1 MSVLLDFVL
10 VFVGGGIGSSL
21 RYGMM
26 FIPYQKEDL
35 YGFSLITFLINLI
48 GSFIIGFVAEI
59 SSEKL
64 IGNHFTTFLKIGILG
79 GFTTFSS
86 FSLDNLEMIE
96 KGHYV
101 HDPLGLRLLD
111 GDLPRSVDGQG
122 HIQESQLANGLL

>member
-101 HDPLGLRLLD
+101 TAGVYMTLSVFVCLMGTFLG
-111 GDLPRSVDGQG
+111 
-122 HIQESQLANGLL
+122 QLMAKAIFRKAN